1 MPLDSAGHARYLA
14 ILHATY
20 PDATLARIQGNA
32 PRAVKELALKC
43 LAIYHAPAPSCFASD
58 AGTLR
63 TAVTEVS
70 LDPGPLQDT
79 RVLTLVCEVE
89 VTDASLDRR
98 DVVANAFIVTVIDE
112 CVSAA
117 VAALD
122 LAQGGPGMSGVTL
135 SITTV
140 FHNPVL
146 IGSTLRLVNRTL
158 EVAAETTSCRCE
170 VWDLTQRRLAASA
183 VFAGMQS
190 SPPKSL
196 ARL

>member
-43 LAIYHAPAPSCFASD
+43 LDIYHAPAPSCFAAD

-70 LDPGPLQDT
+70 LDPGPLEDT
-79 RVLTLVCEVE
+79 RVLTLVCELE
-89 VTDASLDRR
+89 VTDASLDSR
-98 DVVANAFIVTVIDE
+98 DVVANAFIVTIIDE

-122 LAQGGPGMSGVTL
+122 RAQGGPGTSGVTL

-146 IGSTLRLVNRTL
+146 TGSTLRLVNRTL

>member
-1 MPLDSAGHARYLA
+1 M
-14 ILHATY
+14 ATSVGRSQ
-20 PDATLARIQGNA
+20 D
-32 PRAVKELALKC
+32 PR
-43 LAIYHAPAPSCFASD
+43 S
-58 AGTLR
+58 
-63 TAVTEVS
+63 
-70 LDPGPLQDT
+70 
-79 RVLTLVCEVE
+79 
-89 VTDASLDRR
+89 ASLDSR

-122 LAQGGPGMSGVTL
+122 RAQGGPGTSGVTL

-146 IGSTLRLVNRTL
+146 TGSTLRLVNRTL